1 MESKMNFIQPKT
13 ENQLKIEN
21 LLTKISEMDSK
32 NVDFSAPTNELFIS
46 TEDNKTHIICES
58 KKGEPTR
65 FLKVNDLCLEQ
76 ICKTT
81 KLGKDEEDE
90 NDTKNYLP
98 VKTGRLLRSNFPKI
112 FDKLVNQVW
121 LEKPKQKML
130 RCVDDLQAENHLT
143 ARAFLS
149 NNFKR
154 FDNLDLLNASLE
166 TILNSNADWQLQN
179 YSLTDR
185 RFYLN
190 LRSANQVGDGANVGD
205 VMANGLLIS
214 NSEIGMGSI
223 LVRQL
228 IWTLACLNGLQTQNE
243 DKKAHLTS
251 AQSNS
256 DLMNILSDKAK
267 DLDNQLLAETLRN
280 IIAKYASDET
290 FNEVREK
297 FKRADQD
304 VIEGEYSVTKVSENL
319 NSFLALP
326 KKNVESITEGLF
338 KTLQQSGYND
348 GRMTRATMVNAVT
361 SIANTVSP
369 DDAED
374 WQVNGNKVLNMNN
387 SDWQKISKNSF
398 KEVA

>member
-1 MESKMNFIQPKT
+1 
-13 ENQLKIEN
+13 
-21 LLTKISEMDSK
+21 
-32 NVDFSAPTNELFIS
+32 
-46 TEDNKTHIICES
+46 
-58 KKGEPTR
+58 
-65 FLKVNDLCLEQ
+65 
-76 ICKTT
+76 
-81 KLGKDEEDE
+81 
-90 NDTKNYLP
+90 
-98 VKTGRLLRSNFPKI
+98 
-112 FDKLVNQVW
+112 
-121 LEKPKQKML
+121 ML
-130 RCVDDLQAENHLT
+130 
-143 ARAFLS
+143 
-149 NNFKR
+149 
-154 FDNLDLLNASLE
+154 LLNSLFFLTLFSLKKFL
-166 TILNSNADWQLQN
+166 TI
-179 YSLTDR
+179 
-185 RFYLN
+185 
-190 LRSANQVGDGANVGD
+190 RSSRLWND
-205 VMANGLLIS
+205 
-214 NSEIGMGSI
+214 
-223 LVRQL
+223 
-228 IWTLACLNGLQTQNE
+228 
-243 DKKAHLTS
+243 
-251 AQSNS
+251 
-256 DLMNILSDKAK
+256 
-267 DLDNQLLAETLRN
+267 